1 LDRIHYNFEF
11 LIFNF
16 EWKNAL
22 EPLRADYGTLLDRI
36 NRIFWII
43 FLYLKFPEEILNEQS
58 AAPKRETFVQRN
70 RQDLQDI
77 LDIYS
82 FILSVS

>member
-43 FLYLKFPEEILNEQS
+43 FLYLKFPGEILNDQS
-58 AAPKRETFVQRN
+58 AMPRRETLAWRGMVFLLDRIN
-70 RQDLQDI
+70 GIFGIII
-77 LDIYS
+77 L
-82 FILSVS
+82 